1 MLDSMCT
8 TLFLLILI
16 SFLPLSVGLL
26 SLNPLFIPDYGGSG
40 SGLGSGSGSG
50 SGAPLDRLGPT
61 PIGGPCPAQA
71 LLDRL
76 GDTSFD
82 FGVVAV
88 YSCPNSCTVRSDSVS
103 RNGNSSSS
111 SNSSCKNDGKSSF
124 SSSGTD
130 CKVSTGIGKNP
141 TGIPVPLSTTSHI
154 QFEHVVVQ
162 SPPDF

>member
-1 MLDSMCT
+1 
-8 TLFLLILI
+8 
-16 SFLPLSVGLL
+16 LL
-26 SLNPLFIPDYGGSG
+26 SLNPLFLPHYGGSE
-40 SGLGSGSGSG
+40 SGSG

-103 RNGNSSSS
+103 GNGSSSS
-111 SNSSCKNDGKSSF
+111 STSSSSSKNDGKSSL

-130 CKVSTGIGKNP
+130 RKVSTGIGKNP
-141 TGIPVPLSTTSHI
+141 SGIPVPLSTPSHI